1 MLPGLLAR
9 QDTCLSLLAVS
20 TLIALAGACGGE
32 ASPRAQ
38 GTAGAGQ
45 SSVPSVSGAGTTAG
59 VASAGSSSASAGGVA
74 NNSGAGTGGS
84 GSGGTRPVGTAGAGV
99 AQAGSSAQAGAAS
112 SGSGSG
118 TFTCPSGPY
127 AATPVP
133 SGATATRINGAPP
146 MDNFIQANGDLII
159 MEGPVWLDGNLY
171 VSEIEN
177 GPDLGFGG
185 PGGGT
190 PKDAPPGRILKVTEA
205 GAVSVAFADAGS
217 NGLALDPSGAL
228 VACSHKTGS
237 VARLSLSG
245 GAATDLVSS
254 FMGAR
259 FDSPNDL
266 AFGADGSL
274 FFSDPDYQAP
284 SPLPQTATRF
294 YRVAPGSMTATAVIE
309 GRREPNG
316 VTFSADHKILYVS
329 SSDGVFAYPVQ
340 ADGSLGTGATFAAN
354 VARGSDGMGMD
365 CAGNL
370 YTTANQ
376 TVTIVSPAGAEVG
389 RISVPGVSSVSN
401 IAFGGADHKTIY
413 ITGNGSAGQTASSG
427 VFKIAGAI
435 PGMPY

>member
-1 MLPGLLAR
+1 MLAL
-9 QDTCLSLLAVS
+9 S
-20 TLIALAGACGGE
+20 TLVALASACGGE
-32 ASPRAQ
+32 PSPRAQ

-45 SSVPSVSGAGTTAG
+45 SSMPGVSGASTAAGTTSAGSNSASGGG
-59 VASAGSSSASAGGVA
+59 VASNA
-74 NNSGAGTGGS
+74 AGTGGNS
-84 GSGGTRPVGTAGAGV
+84 GGSGGTQPVGTAGSGV
-99 AQAGSSAQAGAAS
+99 AQAGSSGQGGAAS
-112 SGSGSG
+112 TGSG
-118 TFTCPSGPY
+118 TFKCPAGPY

-133 SGATATRINGAPP
+133 SGATATRVAGVPP
-146 MDNFIQANGDLII
+146 QDDFIQASGDLII
-159 MEGPVWLDGNLY
+159 IEGPVWLDGNIY

-177 GPDLGFGG
+177 GPNLGFGG
-185 PGGGT
+185 PGGGGT

-205 GAVSVAFADAGS
+205 GAVSVAFADTGS

-237 VARLSLSG
+237 VARISLSG
-245 GAATDLVSS
+245 GAGTDLVSS

-259 FDSPNDL
+259 FNSPNDL

-294 YRVAPGSMTATAVIE
+294 YRVAPGNTTATAVIE

-316 VTFSADHKILYVS
+316 VTFSNDHKLLYVS
-329 SSDGVFAYPVQ
+329 SSEGVFAYPVQ

-413 ITGNGSAGQTASSG
+413 ITGNGSAGQTASAG
-427 VFKIAGAI
+427 LFKIAGSI